1 MQNEQYNKLKELA
14 SASPLPCAI
23 LSVEKTANNR
33 IGSINY
39 ICVNEP
45 FKLTFYCQL
54 QSISNNTDTL
64 DYSTFDEYLQ
74 GKSYT
79 EFMPRE
85 PKFDKIAFDCAWN
98 NEPTRTYVD
107 TTRTLSC
114 WSEFILMPISYEH
127 EDNIAYCQFFYIMNK
142 QMNPGKLSLMSPD
155 VSQFIIK
162 SCLELNEDRDFI
174 ESLNNVTK
182 EIREYTN
189 SFSCSMISIN
199 KDAKDFSI
207 LSESVLNNMFSVK
220 EIFKDFPFEIM
231 DAWSELFAETN
242 SLIIKD
248 EQDMEIYESKAPL
261 WVSTLKRDN
270 VSSLCLVQLTHHD
283 NTIGYLYIANFDI
296 SETSRVKETME
307 LLAHFLSSELAN
319 YQATHK
325 HD

>member
-1 MQNEQYNKLKELA
+1 MQNETYNKLKNLA
-14 SASPLPCAI
+14 AASPLPCAI
-23 LSVEKTANNR
+23 LSVEKTDTNK
-33 IGSINY
+33 IGNINY

-45 FKLTFYCQL
+45 FKLSFYCQL
-54 QSISNNTDTL
+54 QNLRYSLDGL
-64 DYSTFDEYLQ
+64 DYSTFDEYLR

-79 EFMPRE
+79 EFMPKE

-98 NEPTRTYVD
+98 NEPIRTYVD
-107 TTRTLSC
+107 TTKTLSC

-142 QMNPGKLSLMSPD
+142 EMNPGKLSLMSPD

-174 ESLNNVTK
+174 ESLNKVTQ

-189 SFSCSMISIN
+189 SFTCSMISI
-199 KDAKDFSI
+199 DREAKNFSI

-220 EIFKDFPFEIM
+220 EIFKDFPFEII
-231 DAWSELFAETN
+231 DTWSELFAETN
-242 SLIIKD
+242 SIIIKD
-248 EQDMEIYESKAPL
+248 EQDMELYESKAPL

-270 VSSLCLVQLTHHD
+270 VSSLCLVPLTHND
-283 NTIGYLYIANFDI
+283 NIIGYLYIANFDI
-296 SETSRVKETME
+296 SETARVKETME

-319 YQATHK
+319 FQASNK
-325 HD
+325 NV